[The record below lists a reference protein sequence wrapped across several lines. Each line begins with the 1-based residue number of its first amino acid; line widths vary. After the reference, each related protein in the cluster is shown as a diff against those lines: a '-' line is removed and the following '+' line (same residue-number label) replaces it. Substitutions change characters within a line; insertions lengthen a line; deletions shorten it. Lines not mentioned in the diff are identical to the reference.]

1 MVAHKRAGTRPRL
14 PDRIYVLE
22 FLIMP
27 RIRIAHVI
35 TKLELGGA
43 QGNTLYTVSHLN
55 RSLFDVHLI
64 SGPGGLLDDEAVQ
77 MKDVTVHFC
86 GDLSRA
92 IRPIADF
99 HAYNLLRKLL
109 LEIKPDIV
117 HTHSSKA
124 GVLGRLAAAA
134 QDVPVIIHTY
144 HGFGFHRYQNPGV
157 FKLYVALEREAC
169 RRSNHLIFVSNDNLR
184 WAEELD
190 LIQNC
195 GVSLIRSGVEI
206 EPLLEAKRSDAFR
219 EQLGLSRNGKAVGMI
234 ACLKSQKDPLTF
246 VDVADLVSRKNS
258 NVRFFLFGDGELAD
272 AVARRVSKMRNP
284 QNFQHAGWAR
294 NVPEILANLDLVV
307 LTSLWEGLPRVIPE
321 ATIAGVPVV
330 ASNIDGN
337 REIIFEGRNGILAE
351 PRNAEDFAE
360 KILRALKEGWEVDPD
375 LSRQV
380 QHDFDIRQMVRQQ
393 EELYLQL
400 MKSASASAS

>member
-1 MVAHKRAGTRPRL
+1 
-14 PDRIYVLE
+14 
-22 FLIMP
+22 MP
-27 RIRIAHVI
+27 KIRIVHVI

-43 QGNTLYTVSHLN
+43 QGNTLYTVANLN

-64 SGPGGLLDDEAVQ
+64 SGPGGLLDDEALQ

-134 QDVPVIIHTY
+134 QHVPVIIHTY
-144 HGFGFHRYQNPGV
+144 HGFGFHRYQNAGV
-157 FKLYVALEREAC
+157 FKLYVSLEREAC
-169 RRSNHLIFVSNDNLR
+169 RRSNHLIFVSNDNRR

-190 LIQNC
+190 LLQKC
-195 GVSLIRSGVEI
+195 GVSLIRSGVEV
-206 EPLLEAKRSDAFR
+206 EPILQAKRSDAIR
-219 EQLGLSRNGKAVGMI
+219 EQLGVSRNGKAVGMI
-234 ACLKSQKDPLTF
+234 ACLKPQKDPLTF
-246 VDVADLVSRKNS
+246 VDAADIVSRKIS
-258 NVRFFLFGDGELAD
+258 NARFILIGDGEMAD
-272 AVARRVSKMRNP
+272 AVKRRVMKMRNP
-284 QNFQHAGWAR
+284 ESFHHAGWVR

-337 REIIFEGRNGILAE
+337 REIIFEGRNGTLAE
-351 PRNAEDFAE
+351 PRNAQNFAE
-360 KILRALKEGWEVDPD
+360 KIVRALKEDWEVDPD
-375 LSRQV
+375 LSRQI
-380 QHDFDIRQMVRQQ
+380 QHDFDIREMVRQQ

-400 MKSASASAS
+400 MKPASVSAM